1 LILEKKIRW
10 ENKAVA
16 GVIEALLLI
25 ALVAIIISI
34 IQLEYIPQIMQQ
46 REAEHMDEIA
56 NQFSQLKNIIDNQ
69 ALAGSMGTDVPL
81 ARVDMTS
88 LITLGSRKLPYFITV
103 PAYGEIK
110 ITDAEAKIHA
120 NPSIN
125 GCISGISFSSIIYHA
140 YNMYFVEQNYI
151 LEGGGIILK
160 QPDGESVM
168 RADPSISI
176 KNMSENIEMK
186 FYLPNIIGVDG
197 KKYTNGYGRCFIRT
211 NYSSYQNYP
220 NNIINNYGN
229 NYIIIYSC
237 YLNAWNESLNRLFDE
252 EIKNGYIN
260 ITITRHAGIDVV
272 KITPLNK
279 PIILDLIVVDIY
291 AQIGPGWII

>member
-1 LILEKKIRW
+1 MEHKRVTEEKH
-10 ENKAVA
+10 AVA

-46 REAEHMDEIA
+46 RESEHMDEVA
-56 NQFSQLKNIIDNQ
+56 NQFSQLKTVIDNQ
-69 ALAGSMGTDVPL
+69 ALTGTMETDVPL
-81 ARVDMTS
+81 AHVAMAS
-88 LITLGSRKLPYFITV
+88 LITLGSRGLPYFITI
-103 PAYGEIK
+103 PAYGEIE
-110 ITDAEAKIHA
+110 INDGSAKIHA
-120 NPSIN
+120 NPPIN
-125 GCISGISFSSIIYHA
+125 GCIQGIPFSSIVYHA
-140 YNMYFVEQNYI
+140 HNMYYVEQTYI

-160 QPDGESVM
+160 QPDGKSVM
-168 RADPSISI
+168 RADPSISK
-176 KNMSENIEMK
+176 KNMTDKIEIK

-220 NNIINNYGN
+220 NNKIDIDYN
-229 NYIIIYSC
+229 NYIIIFSN

-252 EIKNGYIN
+252 EIKNGYISIK
-260 ITITRHAGIDVV
+260 ITEHEGIDAL
-272 KITPLNK
+272 KITPIYKL
-279 PIILDLIVVDIY
+279 IVLDLTVVDIY